1 MRKSVCRETTIQN
14 EQFLKEIDG
23 NIILVQTRLHL
34 VYWSTPGV
42 YIFIM
47 IYGDLGKY
55 MKNWTSKSFSVS
67 FILVYLLIKIIYFS
81 NSAKKV
87 LKTILLYDFQKRVG
101 GMIYQENIH
110 TWSHYKAS
118 TCLRYFKYPSIFKV
132 TVVVILCDQP
142 FKEGHVLYSKS
153 FLLIKN
159 VEDLSILTMTSVY
172 FCQFP
177 LKCF

>member
-1 MRKSVCRETTIQN
+1 MKVKEALIVNLINLPLKTTRHARFTTLPFALSSEQYCAGYIRFSRSMRKSVCRETTIQN

-87 LKTILLYDFQKRVG
+87 LKTFYSTICKRG
-101 GMIYQENIH
+101 LGE
-110 TWSHYKAS
+110 
-118 TCLRYFKYPSIFKV
+118 
-132 TVVVILCDQP
+132 
-142 FKEGHVLYSKS
+142 
-153 FLLIKN
+153 
-159 VEDLSILTMTSVY
+159 
-172 FCQFP
+172 
-177 LKCF
+177 